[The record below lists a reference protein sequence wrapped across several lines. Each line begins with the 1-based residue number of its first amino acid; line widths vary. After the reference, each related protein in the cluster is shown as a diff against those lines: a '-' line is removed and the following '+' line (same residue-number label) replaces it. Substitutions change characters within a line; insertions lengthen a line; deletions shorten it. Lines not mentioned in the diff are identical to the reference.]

1 MLEESQQ
8 TTQKSTLLPREAS
21 LHTTRGSM
29 STTYVDNLCLIL
41 RSYLANMVQE
51 YTEEELLS
59 QSQDAPAQIGEHQ
72 SQALPEQV
80 KTQSEARL

>member
-1 MLEESQQ
+1 
-8 TTQKSTLLPREAS
+8 
-21 LHTTRGSM
+21 
-29 STTYVDNLCLIL
+29 
-41 RSYLANMVQE
+41 MVQE

-59 QSQDAPAQIGEHQ
+59 LSQDAPAQIGEHQ

>member
-8 TTQKSTLLPREAS
+8 TIQRSILLPKEAS
-21 LHTTRGSM
+21 LHTTQGST
-29 STTYVDNLCLIL
+29 STTYVDIFGSIL
-41 RSYLANMVQE
+41 QSHLANMVQE

-59 QSQDAPAQIGEHQ
+59 QSQDAPAQIGEQ